1 VLGALLGYLLAAAGV
16 ITLWSVAPTACFVG
30 FIALTWLHWGQGDLW
45 FARRHPPDGDD
56 WPRPARLSLVA
67 LRGALPMLAPLAWDP
82 SAYRRIFEATT
93 GLFGAPASWQAG
105 WEVASQVGL
114 FALIALLL
122 VHLLLSRRV
131 DRGTDRWLDLGD
143 TLTLLALFA
152 VVPAIF
158 AVGLYFCAWHGPR
171 HIVRLARLR
180 SDRPGS
186 SWGAVATTL
195 RQSIPLTLVSIAGG
209 LGVGLW
215 VVSTSSANT
224 PVDWFG
230 WYLVLISGLT
240 LPHVAVVFC
249 MDQAESLWFGGG
261 IGP

>member
-1 VLGALLGYLLAAAGV
+1 
-16 ITLWSVAPTACFVG
+16 
-30 FIALTWLHWGQGDLW
+30 
-45 FARRHPPDGDD
+45 
-56 WPRPARLSLVA
+56 
-67 LRGALPMLAPLAWDP
+67 MLAPLAWDP

-93 GLFGAPASWQAG
+93 GLFAAPATTQAG

-114 FALIALLL
+114 VALVVLLL

-131 DRGTDRWLDLGD
+131 DRGVDRWVDLGD
-143 TLTLLALFA
+143 TVTLIALFA

-158 AVGLYFCAWHGPR
+158 AVGLYFCLWHGAR

-180 SDRPGS
+180 SDRPEATWS
-186 SWGAVATTL
+186 AVGTTL

-224 PVDWFG
+224 PAGWFG

-249 MDQAESLWFGGG
+249 MDQAESLWFGAGA
-261 IGP
+261 GP